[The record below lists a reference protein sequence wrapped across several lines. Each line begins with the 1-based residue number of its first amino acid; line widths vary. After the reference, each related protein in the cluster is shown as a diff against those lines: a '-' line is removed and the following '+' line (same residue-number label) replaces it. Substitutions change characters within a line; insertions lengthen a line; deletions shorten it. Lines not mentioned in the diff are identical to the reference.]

1 MFRSVLASANQAPSG
16 SVEMSVI
23 SRFSVAGLFD
33 LFSRLP
39 AAMLASVV
47 IHASAF
53 VVVHYFSADLFHGAG
68 SPVSGRALVVSLHE
82 ISGVKGNFEDK
93 MVSHGAFGDSPV
105 SAVSEVESA
114 SSRVVEV
121 VASKGDADSD
131 GGGTVG
137 YSSESVRHYYPAD
150 QLSVRPVPLSE
161 MESPDFDMPMQDRRA
176 SVVIDV
182 SISELGE
189 VVSVQPVMSGLP
201 DNYTESLVTAFSR
214 LRFKPGEI
222 DGRRVGSLLRVELTA
237 ENLGLPVQ

>member
-1 MFRSVLASANQAPSG
+1 M
-16 SVEMSVI
+16 I
-23 SRFSVAGLFD
+23 SRFSVAGLSD

-39 AAMLASVV
+39 AATLASVV

-53 VVVHYFSADLFHGAG
+53 AALHYFSADLSRSAG
-68 SPVSGRALVVSLHE
+68 GSVSWRALAVSLRE
-82 ISGVKGNFEDK
+82 ISDVKGRSEDK
-93 MVSHGAFGDSPV
+93 IVSHEAFEKSQGG
-105 SAVSEVESA
+105 AVSEVER
-114 SSRVVEV
+114 SSPHMVEV
-121 VASKGDADSD
+121 AGASKGVTGSRNA
-131 GGGTVG
+131 GTLGRSIEPVQ
-137 YSSESVRHYYPAD
+137 HFYPAD
-150 QLSVRPVPLSE
+150 QLTVRPIPLSE

-237 ENLGLPVQ
+237 ENLGLPIQ